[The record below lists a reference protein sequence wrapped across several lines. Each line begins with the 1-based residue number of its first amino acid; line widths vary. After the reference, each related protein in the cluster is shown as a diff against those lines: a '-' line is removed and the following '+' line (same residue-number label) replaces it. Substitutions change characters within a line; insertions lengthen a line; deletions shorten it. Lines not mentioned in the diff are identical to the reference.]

1 MKSFLQGK
9 RSLDIA
15 ALKAPQTGVVPA
27 TGGTAIGEPTGRQS
41 PACRRR
47 STLVKQ
53 GDKIMRI
60 IVTCT
65 CGERTEIECLY
76 PPGQ

>member
-9 RSLDIA
+9 RLLDVA
-15 ALKAPQTGVVPA
+15 ALRSPQTGVTVA
-27 TGGTAIGEPTGRQS
+27 GAGSSAPTGIS
-41 PACRRR
+41 PHVDI
-47 STLVKQ
+47 VKQ
-53 GDKIMRI
+53 GDKIVRI
-60 IVTCT
+60 VVTCT

>member
-9 RSLDIA
+9 RSLDMA
-15 ALKAPQTGVVPA
+15 ALRAPQTGNLAKAGDAKPA
-27 TGGTAIGEPTGRQS
+27 EPVIAGLS
-41 PACRRR
+41 PHID
-47 STLVKQ
+47 LVKQ
-53 GDKIMRI
+53 GDKIIRI

>member
-9 RSLDIA
+9 RMLDVAPLRAPHASSALA
-15 ALKAPQTGVVPA
+15 AVAGCTASPVHSTSGVAPL
-27 TGGTAIGEPTGRQS
+27 IDI
-41 PACRRR
+41 
-47 STLVKQ
+47 VKQ
-53 GDKIMRI
+53 GDKIVRI

>member
-9 RSLDIA
+9 RSLDIT
-15 ALKAPQTGVVPA
+15 ALKPPQSGILRPGEAGKPA
-27 TGGTAIGEPTGRQS
+27 DAAVSLSGLS
-41 PACRRR
+41 PQIDI
-47 STLVKQ
+47 VKQ

-65 CGERTEIECLY
+65 CGERTEIDCLY